1 MRCYAGVVTLQACL
15 WLTCLRGAGAKRGN
29 FEFKRLDLD
38 DNSTAGPPVNVGVEV
53 ENDTPYDI
61 EQLVLIHKFNGV
73 DPPAHVLFW
82 DDVKSKTLSSPKE
95 VTTRLGFGFRN
106 DWWMMSW
113 NFKALPGQRC
123 PCCTKVGG
131 SCETWVTDPKNALGQ
146 FFLDPLSYVSLATTT
161 VNAVVGI
168 MSLGLGAGLGTFGGS
183 LVVNT
188 LAATLLAGESTS
200 DMMDFGIREAD
211 LINWQDKQRPVRLR
225 IKAAWKAG
233 DRVTWRSWSTDI
245 PEGVVGK
252 VAEVRAEAP
261 TDLNRIGVEFP
272 VRGQEGQYLQRQF
285 PESELRYAFRKGDL
299 VMMVGNAS
307 KAGQVMDYSANGL
320 VGVQFASELQW
331 LPSQQ
336 LALHTQ
342 RFLTHGEDHPPSF
355 EVEILEWKLPE
366 DATEE
371 QLKQR
376 GVNKQTAPGT
386 VRRQETIHAS
396 AAPCFDDDSV
406 ALEGH
411 EVPVTVVNKA
421 TRTIRQWAVV
431 HKFNGL
437 TPAVHVIESNASLPR
452 GGSSWVSPPTPTGSL
467 AGKRMVVNA
476 EDTPVFMD
484 AASSETIA
492 RVNKG
497 KVVVAKGDAVTVGDR
512 AMVPLEPIGAI
523 PLEKLDVVATPDPMA
538 VRTNTGFVF
547 ENDWWA
553 VAWSFEGEGESDCE
567 VHTALDTTFLKEF
580 LQNTESNALNIGI
593 SVVKMTLPVPVL
605 LGSLFSYGTTSIAR
619 YAGKS
624 NKMRATQAAYRLFG
638 AKLLSLLA
646 KGGST
651 RSYRKCNLSK
661 RDVENAKA
669 GRPVEIEI
677 HDDKVIIR
685 VDGGD
690 TECEVEVAN
699 SGCLRTEECLETQV
713 CKDLSIIET
722 TSKRPGKAV

>member
-1 MRCYAGVVTLQACL
+1 MCLSGAAAPHTLL
-15 WLTCLRGAGAKRGN
+15 WLTCLLGASAKRMHADS
-29 FEFKRLDLD
+29 KRHVLDS
-38 DNSTAGPPVNVGVEV
+38 NSTGLPVKVGVQV

-252 VAEVRAEAP
+252 VAEVRAEVPAG
-261 TDLNRIGVEFP
+261 LNRIGVEFP
-272 VRGQEGQYLQRQF
+272 LQGGQEGQYVQWQF
-285 PESELRYAFRKGDL
+285 PENELRYAFREGDL
-299 VMMVGNAS
+299 VTTVGNAS
-307 KAGQVMDYSANGL
+307 EAGQVLGYSASGL
-320 VGVQFASELQW
+320 VGVRFGAGFRW

-336 LALHTQ
+336 LALHAQ
-342 RFLTHGEDHPPSF
+342 RFLAHGEDRPPSF
-355 EVEILEWKLPE
+355 EVEILEWKPPE
-366 DATEE
+366 DAAEE
-371 QLKQR
+371 QLDQR
-376 GVNKQTAPGT
+376 GVNKRTAPGA

-396 AAPCFDDDSV
+396 AAPCFDDDHV
-406 ALEGH
+406 AVQGH

-421 TRTIRQWAVV
+421 TKTIKQWAVV

-437 TPAVHVIESNASLPR
+437 TPAVHVVDSNASLPP
-452 GGSSWVSPPTPTGSL
+452 GGSSWARPPAPSGSL
-467 AGKRMVVNA
+467 AGRRMVVN
-476 EDTPVFMD
+476 TKGTLVLKD
-484 AASSETIA
+484 AASREVIA
-492 RVNKG
+492 RVDKG
-497 KVVVAKGDAVTVGDR
+497 KEVVARGDAVAVGDR
-512 AMVPLEPIGAI
+512 SMVPLEPIGAI
-523 PLEKLDVVATPDPMA
+523 PLERLDLVATPDPMA

-553 VAWSFEGEGESDCE
+553 IAWSFEGEGESDCE

-685 VDGGD
+685 ADGGD
-690 TECEVEVAN
+690 KECEVNVARK
-699 SGCLRTEECLETQV
+699 GCLHTEECLATQM
-713 CKDLSIIET
+713 CKDLN
-722 TSKRPGKAV
+722 RRHNF